1 MHNRSQSTYRSS
13 GLARTKVKKN
23 KVVAL
28 FSNIFMQQRSEVGL
42 VEDRTNST
50 TIIRIIVGLLL
61 IHLIIIGGI
70 ILHGKV
76 DNVQPTTTAL
86 TAPPAITMPT
96 PVVEAPKPVPGP
108 TANPAGLT
116 HITQATVAPPTETVP
131 TEVEI
136 VTPTI
141 TTTPAEVAPVVTPTE
156 AVTPKDVA
164 HKLVQVTSGDNLR
177 KIAERNNVTTDAI
190 LAINPEITNP
200 NMLVAGHKIRIPLP
214 ADSQEARDL
223 TAAREAERVE
233 KEGLDY
239 TIKSGDTLSK
249 LQRKFGTSVA
259 AIQKLNNM
267 GNSTNLRVG
276 QKIKIPATEKA
287 KKALNK

>member
-1 MHNRSQSTYRSS
+1 MYHRSQSTYRSS

-28 FSNIFMQQRSEVGL
+28 FSNIFMQQRSEIGL
-42 VEDRTNST
+42 VEDRSNST

-76 DNVQPTTTAL
+76 DNMQPTTTAL
-86 TAPPAITMPT
+86 VAPPTMTAPT
-96 PVVEAPKPVPGP
+96 PVVEAPQPVPGP
-108 TANPAGLT
+108 TANPAPT
-116 HITQATVAPPTETVP
+116 HITQATVPGYTEPVP

-136 VTPTI
+136 VSPAITPT
-141 TTTPAEVAPVVTPTE
+141 PADPTPVVTTQE
-156 AVTPKDVA
+156 TVNPKDVA

-177 KIAERNNVTTDAI
+177 KIAERNNVTTEAI

-223 TAAREAERVE
+223 SAAREAERIE

-249 LQRKFGTSVA
+249 LQRKFGTTVA

>member
-1 MHNRSQSTYRSS
+1 MRNRSQSTYRSS

-42 VEDRTNST
+42 VDDRCNST
-50 TIIRIIVGLLL
+50 FIIRIIIALLL
-61 IHLIIIGGI
+61 LHLIIIGGI

-76 DNVQPTTTAL
+76 EETQPTATATL
-86 TAPPAITMPT
+86 VAPPAAAE
-96 PVVEAPKPVPGP
+96 VVQTTAPDPVPGP
-108 TANPAGLT
+108 TANPVT
-116 HITQATVAPPTETVP
+116 HITQTPSTAVAVVPNEAEVVAIPPVEP
-131 TEVEI
+131 TPAVVEP
-136 VTPTI
+136 TPAHV
-141 TTTPAEVAPVVTPTE
+141 TTPAEVA
-156 AVTPKDVA
+156 
-164 HKLVQVTSGDNLR
+164 HKTVQVTSGDNLR
-177 KIAERNNVTTDAI
+177 RIAERNNTTVDAI
-190 LAINPEITNP
+190 LAINPEIKNP
-200 NMLVAGHKIRIPLP
+200 NVLVAGHKIRIPLP
-214 ADSQEARDL
+214 ADSQEAKAL
-223 TAAREAERVE
+223 AATREAERVE

-259 AIQKLNNM
+259 AIQKLNQM

-287 KKALNK
+287 KKALGK

>member
-1 MHNRSQSTYRSS
+1 MYHRSQSTYRSS

-28 FSNIFMQQRSEVGL
+28 FSNIFMQQRSEIGL
-42 VEDRTNST
+42 VEDRSNST

-76 DNVQPTTTAL
+76 DNMQPTTTAL
-86 TAPPAITMPT
+86 VAPPTMTAPT
-96 PVVEAPKPVPGP
+96 PVVEAPQPVPGP
-108 TANPAGLT
+108 TANPAPT
-116 HITQATVAPPTETVP
+116 HITQATVPGYTEPVP

-136 VTPTI
+136 VSPAITPT
-141 TTTPAEVAPVVTPTE
+141 PADLTPVVTTQE
-156 AVTPKDVA
+156 TVNPKDVA

-177 KIAERNNVTTDAI
+177 KIAERNNVTTEAI

-223 TAAREAERVE
+223 SAAREAERIE

-249 LQRKFGTSVA
+249 LQRKFGTTVA

-287 KKALNK
+287 RKALNK

>member
-1 MHNRSQSTYRSS
+1 MYHRSQSTYRSS

-28 FSNIFMQQRSEVGL
+28 FSNIFMQQRSEIGL
-42 VEDRTNST
+42 VEDRSNST

-76 DNVQPTTTAL
+76 DNMQPTTTAL
-86 TAPPAITMPT
+86 VAPPTMTAPT
-96 PVVEAPKPVPGP
+96 PVVEAPQPVPGP
-108 TANPAGLT
+108 TANPAPT
-116 HITQATVAPPTETVP
+116 HITQATVPGYTEPVP

-136 VTPTI
+136 VSPAITPT
-141 TTTPAEVAPVVTPTE
+141 PADPNPVVTTQE
-156 AVTPKDVA
+156 TVNPKDVA

-177 KIAERNNVTTDAI
+177 KIAERNNVTTEAI

-223 TAAREAERVE
+223 SAAREAERIE

-249 LQRKFGTSVA
+249 LQRKFGTTVA

>member
-1 MHNRSQSTYRSS
+1 MYHRSQSTYRSS

-28 FSNIFMQQRSEVGL
+28 FSNIFMQQRSEIGL
-42 VEDRTNST
+42 VEDRSNST

-76 DNVQPTTTAL
+76 DNMQPTTTAL
-86 TAPPAITMPT
+86 VAPPTMTAPT
-96 PVVEAPKPVPGP
+96 PVVEAPQPVPGP
-108 TANPAGLT
+108 TANPAPT
-116 HITQATVAPPTETVP
+116 HITQATVPGYTEPVP

-136 VTPTI
+136 VSPAITPT
-141 TTTPAEVAPVVTPTE
+141 PADPTPVVTTQE
-156 AVTPKDVA
+156 TVNPKDVA

-177 KIAERNNVTTDAI
+177 KIAERNNVTTEAI

-223 TAAREAERVE
+223 SAAREAERIE

-249 LQRKFGTSVA
+249 LQRKFGTTVA

-287 KKALNK
+287 RKALNK

>member
-1 MHNRSQSTYRSS
+1 MYHRSQSTYRSS

-28 FSNIFMQQRSEVGL
+28 FSNIFMQQRSEIGL
-42 VEDRTNST
+42 VEDRSNST

-76 DNVQPTTTAL
+76 DNMQPTTTAL
-86 TAPPAITMPT
+86 VAPPTMTAPT
-96 PVVEAPKPVPGP
+96 PVVEAPQPVPGP
-108 TANPAGLT
+108 TANPAPT
-116 HITQATVAPPTETVP
+116 HITQATVPGYTEPVP

-136 VTPTI
+136 VSPAI
-141 TTTPAEVAPVVTPTE
+141 TTTPADPTPVVTTQE
-156 AVTPKDVA
+156 TVNPKDVA

-177 KIAERNNVTTDAI
+177 KIAERNNVTTEAI

-223 TAAREAERVE
+223 SAAREAERIE

-249 LQRKFGTSVA
+249 LQRKFGTTVA

>member
-1 MHNRSQSTYRSS
+1 MYHRSQSTYRSS

-28 FSNIFMQQRSEVGL
+28 FSNIFMQQRSEIGL
-42 VEDRTNST
+42 VEDRSNST

-76 DNVQPTTTAL
+76 DNMQPTTTAL
-86 TAPPAITMPT
+86 VAPPTMTAPT
-96 PVVEAPKPVPGP
+96 PVVEAPQPVPGP
-108 TANPAGLT
+108 TANPAPT
-116 HITQATVAPPTETVP
+116 HITQATVPGYTEPVP

-136 VTPTI
+136 VSPAI
-141 TTTPAEVAPVVTPTE
+141 TTTPADPTPVVTTQE
-156 AVTPKDVA
+156 TVNPKDVA

-177 KIAERNNVTTDAI
+177 KIAERNNVTTEAI

-223 TAAREAERVE
+223 SAAREAERIE

-249 LQRKFGTSVA
+249 LQRKFGTTVA
-259 AIQKLNNM
+259 AIQQLNNR